1 MSDYAKEMT
10 VIMDSALQMA
20 EIHHEEGYFIEECDL
35 LDFIESAWVFNRDDN
50 PVDFLVDFLVIA
62 LESDI
67 QRLNLEL

>member
-1 MSDYAKEMT
+1 MSDYAKEMA
-10 VIMDSALQMA
+10 ILQEAAFKMA
-20 EIHHEEGYFIEECDL
+20 EIHHEDGFTIEESDL